1 MGSEDSI
8 KKFGWNIQKLIEK
21 KDLSRQQ
28 SYDMFKQVLLN
39 AQPDLQQGAFL
50 AALTSKGETPQEI
63 AGAWQAIVEL
73 DTTPVSRQF
82 EAPVVENSGTGMDSL
97 KTFNVSSAAAIVAA
111 AGGVRLA
118 RHGARALT
126 STCGTVDL
134 LEAIGID
141 VECEV
146 QTVENS
152 IEQVGIGLFNGMSPK
167 VHPQSLARIL
177 GQIRFGSTLNIAASL
192 ASPCRPTHALR
203 GVYSKGMIS
212 HVSDVM
218 KEIGYQR
225 AIVVHGLDATN
236 DNGMD
241 ELSTIGESIVSEFFP
256 DGRDINYAIAPEDVG
271 IPRTDYEQI
280 AATGDLKSEAVRFLK
295 VICGVD
301 YPACRDI
308 TCFNSGA
315 IFYLAGKVDSI
326 KEGVTYSRE
335 LIENKAALKKLCEWV
350 SVQTEADQ
358 SGVATLVAVSRQAG
372 LESEI
377 QPILKQLGSGP
388 MPLT

>member
-1 MGSEDSI
+1 MWSENAI
-8 KKFGWNIQKLIEK
+8 KQFGGNIQQLIEK
-21 KDLSRQQ
+21 NDLSRQQ

-39 AQPDLQQGAFL
+39 QQPDLQQGAFL

-73 DTTPVSRQF
+73 DTTPVSQEF
-82 EAPVVENSGTGMDSL
+82 ETPLVENSGTGMDRL

-152 IEQVGIGLFNGMSPK
+152 IERAGIGLFNGMSPK

-177 GQIRFGSTLNIAASL
+177 SQIRFGSTLNIAASL

-203 GVYSKGMIS
+203 GVYSKGIIP
-212 HVSDVM
+212 HVADVM

-225 AIVVHGLDATN
+225 AIVVHGFDATN
-236 DNGMD
+236 ENGMD
-241 ELSTIGESIVSEFFP
+241 ELSTIGESAVSEFFP
-256 DGRDINYAIAPEDVG
+256 DGRDITYSITPEDVG
-271 IPRTDYEQI
+271 IPRTDYGKI
-280 AATGDLKSEAVRFLK
+280 AATGDLQSEAVRFLK
-295 VICGVD
+295 VIGGVD
-301 YPACRDI
+301 YPECRDI
-308 TCFNSGA
+308 TCFNAGA
-315 IFYLAGKVDSI
+315 IFYLIGKVDGI
-326 KEGVTYSRE
+326 KEGVTYARE
-335 LIENKAALKKLCEWV
+335 LIDTQMALKKICEWV
-350 SVQTEADQ
+350 SVQTEADP
-358 SGVATLVAVSRQAG
+358 SGLSTLVNVSRRAG
-372 LESEI
+372 LETEI
-377 QPILKQLGSGP
+377 QSIIS
-388 MPLT
+388 

>member
-1 MGSEDSI
+1 MWSEDSV
-8 KKFGWNIQKLIEK
+8 KEFGWSIQNLIEK

-39 AQPDLQQGAFL
+39 QQPDLQQGAFL

-73 DTTPVSRQF
+73 DTTPASRKF
-82 EAPVVENSGTGMDSL
+82 ETPVVENSGTGMDRL

-134 LEAIGID
+134 LEAIGIN

-146 QTVENS
+146 DTVEKS
-152 IEQVGIGLFNGMSPK
+152 IEQAGIGLFNGMSPK

-177 GQIRFGSTLNIAASL
+177 SQIRFGSTLNIAASL

-203 GVYSKGMIS
+203 GVYSKNIIS

-225 AIVVHGLDATN
+225 AIVVHGLDAASA
-236 DNGMD
+236 NGMD
-241 ELSTIGESIVSEFFP
+241 ELSTIGESVVSEFFP
-256 DGRDINYAIAPEDVG
+256 DGRDITYTIAPEDAG
-271 IPRTDYEQI
+271 ISRTDYGNI
-280 AATGDLKSEAVRFLK
+280 ATSGDISVEAVRFLR

-301 YPACRDI
+301 YPECIDF
-308 TCFNSGA
+308 TCLNAGA
-315 IFYLAGKVDSI
+315 IFYLIGQVDSI
-326 KEGVTYSRE
+326 KDGAIYARE
-335 LIENKAALKKLCEWV
+335 MIDTKSALNKLCEWV

-358 SGVATLVAVSRQAG
+358 SGLATLLEISRRAG
-372 LESEI
+372 LEAEI
-377 QPILKQLGSGP
+377 QSIIN
-388 MPLT
+388 

>member
-1 MGSEDSI
+1 
-8 KKFGWNIQKLIEK
+8 
-21 KDLSRQQ
+21 
-28 SYDMFKQVLLN
+28 
-39 AQPDLQQGAFL
+39 
-50 AALTSKGETPQEI
+50 
-63 AGAWQAIVEL
+63 
-73 DTTPVSRQF
+73 
-82 EAPVVENSGTGMDSL
+82 VVENSGTGMDRL

-152 IEQVGIGLFNGMSPK
+152 IERAGIGLFNGMSPK

-177 GQIRFGSTLNIAASL
+177 SQIRFGSTLNIAASL

-203 GVYSKGMIS
+203 GVYSKGIIS

-236 DNGMD
+236 ENGMD
-241 ELSTIGESIVSEFFP
+241 EFSTIGESVVREFFP
-256 DGRDINYAIAPEDVG
+256 DGRDIAYCIAPEDVG
-271 IPRTDYEQI
+271 IPRADYEQI
-280 AATGDLKSEAVRFLK
+280 AATGDLRSEAVRFLK
-295 VICGVD
+295 VIGGVD
-301 YPACRDI
+301 YPECRDI
-308 TCFNSGA
+308 TCFNAGA
-315 IFYLAGKVDSI
+315 IFHLIGKVDSI
-326 KEGVTYSRE
+326 KDGVTYARE
-335 LIENKAALKKLCEWV
+335 LIDTKTALNKLCEWV
-350 SVQTEADQ
+350 SFQTAADHC
-358 SGVATLVAVSRQAG
+358 GVETLVNVSRQAG
-372 LESEI
+372 LETEI
-377 QPILKQLGSGP
+377 QSMIH
-388 MPLT
+388 

>member
-1 MGSEDSI
+1 MQGVYRDANE
-8 KKFGWNIQKLIEK
+8 
-21 KDLSRQQ
+21 
-28 SYDMFKQVLLN
+28 MFKQVLLN
-39 AQPDLQQGAFL
+39 QQPDLQQGAFL

-73 DTTPVSRQF
+73 DTTPVSKQLD
-82 EAPVVENSGTGMDSL
+82 APVVENSGTGMDRL

-146 QTVENS
+146 QTVETS
-152 IEQVGIGLFNGMSPK
+152 IERVGIGLFNGMSPK

-177 GQIRFGSTLNIAASL
+177 SQIRFGSTLNIAASL

-203 GVYSKGMIS
+203 GVYSKNIIS
-212 HVSDVM
+212 HVSEVM

-236 DNGMD
+236 ETGMD
-241 ELSTIGESIVSEFFP
+241 ELSTIGESVVSEFFP
-256 DGRDINYAIAPEDVG
+256 DGHDINYSIAPEDVG
-271 IPRTDYEQI
+271 IPRAVYEQI
-280 AATGDLKSEAVRFLK
+280 AATGDLRTEAVRFLK
-295 VICGVD
+295 VIGGVD
-301 YPACRDI
+301 YPECRDI
-308 TCFNSGA
+308 TCFNAGA
-315 IFYLAGKVDSI
+315 IFYLIGKVDSI
-326 KEGVTYSRE
+326 KEGVSHARE
-335 LIENKAALKKLCEWV
+335 LIDTKKALNKLCQWV
-350 SVQTEADQ
+350 SVQTEADH
-358 SGVATLVAVSRQAG
+358 SGLATLVNVSRQAG
-372 LESEI
+372 LETEVKSI
-377 QPILKQLGSGP
+377 IN
-388 MPLT
+388 

>member
-1 MGSEDSI
+1 MWSEDSI
-8 KKFGWNIQKLIEK
+8 KEFGWSIQNLLEK
-21 KDLSRQQ
+21 NDLSRQQ

-39 AQPDLQQGAFL
+39 QQPDLQQGAFL

-63 AGAWQAIVEL
+63 AGAWQAVVEL
-73 DTTPVSRQF
+73 DTTPVSRDF
-82 EAPVVENSGTGMDSL
+82 GVPVVENSGTGMDRL

-141 VECEV
+141 VECDV
-146 QTVENS
+146 HTVENS
-152 IEQVGIGLFNGMSPK
+152 IEHAGIGLFNGMSPK

-177 GQIRFGSTLNIAASL
+177 SQIRFGSTLNIAASL

-203 GVYSKGMIS
+203 GVYSKNIIS

-225 AIVVHGLDATN
+225 AIVVHGLDAAN
-236 DNGMD
+236 ENGMD
-241 ELSTIGESIVSEFFP
+241 ELSTIGESVVSEFFP
-256 DGRDINYAIAPEDVG
+256 DGTDITYSIVPEDVG
-271 IPRTDYEQI
+271 LQRTDYDKI
-280 AATGDLKSEAVRFLK
+280 AAIGDIRSEAVRFLK

-301 YPACRDI
+301 YPECIDIACL
-308 TCFNSGA
+308 NAGA
-315 IFYLAGKVDSI
+315 IFYLIGKVDSI
-326 KEGVTYSRE
+326 KEGVVYSKE
-335 LIENKAALKKLCEWV
+335 LIDTKAALNKLCEWV
-350 SVQTEADQ
+350 SVQTDPDQ
-358 SGVATLVAVSRQAG
+358 SGLAKLISVSRQAC
-372 LESEI
+372 LETDI
-377 QPILKQLGSGP
+377 QSIVN
-388 MPLT
+388 

>member
-1 MGSEDSI
+1 MWSEDSI
-8 KKFGWNIQKLIEK
+8 KEFGWSIQNLLEK
-21 KDLSRQQ
+21 NDLSRQQ

-39 AQPDLQQGAFL
+39 QQPDLQQGAFL

-73 DTTPVSRQF
+73 DTTPVSRDF
-82 EAPVVENSGTGMDSL
+82 GVPIVENSGTGMDRL

-141 VECEV
+141 VECDV
-146 QTVENS
+146 HTVENS
-152 IEQVGIGLFNGMSPK
+152 IEHAGIGLFNGMSPK

-177 GQIRFGSTLNIAASL
+177 SQIRFGSTLNIAASL

-203 GVYSKGMIS
+203 GVYSKNIIS

-225 AIVVHGLDATN
+225 AIVVHGLDAAN
-236 DNGMD
+236 ENGMD
-241 ELSTIGESIVSEFFP
+241 ELSTIGESVVSEFFP
-256 DGRDINYAIAPEDVG
+256 DGTDITYSIVPEDVG
-271 IPRTDYEQI
+271 LQRTDYDKI
-280 AATGDLKSEAVRFLK
+280 AAIGDIRSEAVRFLK

-301 YPACRDI
+301 YPECIDIACL
-308 TCFNSGA
+308 NAGA
-315 IFYLAGKVDSI
+315 IFYLIGKVDSI
-326 KEGVTYSRE
+326 KEGVVYSKE
-335 LIENKAALKKLCEWV
+335 LIDTKAALNKLCEWV
-350 SVQTEADQ
+350 SVQTDPDQ
-358 SGVATLVAVSRQAG
+358 SGLAKLISVSRQAG
-372 LESEI
+372 LETDI
-377 QPILKQLGSGP
+377 QSIVN
-388 MPLT
+388 

>member
-1 MGSEDSI
+1 MWSENEI
-8 KKFGWNIQKLIEK
+8 KKFGWNIQLLIDK
-21 KDLSRQQ
+21 SDLSRQQ

-39 AQPDLQQGAFL
+39 QQPDLQQGAFL

-73 DTTPVSRQF
+73 DTTPVSKEF
-82 EAPVVENSGTGMDSL
+82 KAPLVENSGTGMDRL

-152 IEQVGIGLFNGMSPK
+152 IEGTGIGLFNGMSPK

-177 GQIRFGSTLNIAASL
+177 SQIRFGSTLNIAASL

-203 GVYSKGMIS
+203 GVYSKGIIS
-212 HVSDVM
+212 HVAEVM

-236 DNGMD
+236 ENGMD

-256 DGRDINYAIAPEDVG
+256 DGRDVTYSITPEDVG
-271 IPRTDYEQI
+271 IPRTNYGQI
-280 AATGDLKSEAVRFLK
+280 AATGDLRSEAVRFLK
-295 VICGVD
+295 VIGGVD
-301 YPACRDI
+301 YPECRDI
-308 TCFNSGA
+308 TCFNAGA
-315 IFYLAGKVDSI
+315 IFYLIGKVDSI
-326 KEGVTYSRE
+326 KKGVIYARE
-335 LIENKAALKKLCEWV
+335 LIGTQMALKKMCEWV
-350 SVQTEADQ
+350 SVQAESEQAGL
-358 SGVATLVAVSRQAG
+358 SKLVNVSRQAG
-372 LESEI
+372 LETEI
-377 QPILKQLGSGP
+377 QSIIN
-388 MPLT
+388 

>member
-1 MGSEDSI
+1 MWSEKSI
-8 KKFGWNIQKLIEK
+8 KEFGWNIQKLIEK

-39 AQPDLQQGAFL
+39 RQPDLHQGAFL
-50 AALTSKGETPQEI
+50 AALVSKGETPQEI

-73 DTTPVSRQF
+73 DTIAVSKKLD
-82 EAPVVENSGTGMDSL
+82 APVVENSGTGMDRL
-97 KTFNVSSAAAIVAA
+97 KTFNVSTAAAIVAA

-141 VECEV
+141 VECGV
-146 QTVENS
+146 QTVEKS
-152 IEQVGIGLFNGMSPK
+152 IERAGIGLFNGMSPK
-167 VHPQSLARIL
+167 VHPLSLARIL
-177 GQIRFGSTLNIAASL
+177 SQIRFGSTLNIAASL

-203 GVYSKGMIS
+203 GVYSKGIIS

-236 DNGMD
+236 ESGMD
-241 ELSTIGESIVSEFFP
+241 EFSTIGESVVKEFFP
-256 DGRDINYAIAPEDVG
+256 DGRDITYSIAPEDVG
-271 IPRTDYEQI
+271 IQRADYKQI
-280 AATGDLKSEAVRFLK
+280 AATGDLRSEAVRFLK

-301 YPACRDI
+301 YPECRDI
-308 TCFNSGA
+308 TCFNAGA
-315 IFYLAGKVDSI
+315 IFYLIGKVDSI

-335 LIENKAALKKLCEWV
+335 LIDTKTALTKLCEWV
-350 SVQTEADQ
+350 SVQAEADQ
-358 SGVATLVAVSRQAG
+358 SGVETLVNVSRQAG
-372 LESEI
+372 LETEI
-377 QPILKQLGSGP
+377 QSVIN
-388 MPLT
+388 